1 MNKRKIN
8 NLKVSYGGIAKPLG
22 ENYFLMHGATHEQGG
37 IGIGKDL
44 EVENGEI
51 VKVNPKSI
59 KILSNAPI
67 MNGISPAQFALDAPG
82 LGILK
87 ERFNTGFKY
96 QEAYKDKHNLNDDGT
111 KKARFGKYKKQE
123 TSEQWQ
129 DSEGV
134 KEEIH
139 NMMYNARDPKALAR
153 DLQYYLDNVVSKN
166 PNLTDYTRQM
176 LTKELQHYIKY
187 PYSSVIIYRDDFDRN
202 KLVFND
208 SEGYIPVDDTK
219 IVTLSNAGKSTG
231 IELSTNMLD
240 TLAYKGG
247 IAGIPIE
254 RALGIPAQETG
265 LGKFPGTTFLEPGDI
280 VADDESARQH
290 GVSSSAFI
298 QRGGVNPTELMNNHY
313 YYSNTAD
320 QSTIG
325 AISRRFNVGHNT
337 SGAGWTDANIRYDE
351 VTPEIEQAFR
361 EGYWYSTKQR
371 DKENILVDPIVQ
383 AFELDKTGRYNPG
396 ISNHN
401 QLVQQRGEELMNSPE
416 IIKWWEESGKDWYEK
431 GLSESKK
438 LGGEMKNK
446 SNRRG
451 ISSTGERK
459 RANLGIQKRIDA
471 QLITNP
477 YIPTGIPIEWT
488 KLTPLKSTISNKFG
502 DINALN
508 ANPKLTLDIP
518 QFGITKQTPNYIKG
532 EIKTPWGTKNIVTGK
547 TSYDLAG
554 IDGKRSL
561 IKPQTPTETINSSEF
576 GDVSIWKANPN
587 LAGDIIQ
594 GSANIIGNLAT
605 GLVNRSMLKDLEYR
619 PIPSLL
625 QSTKLN
631 TEFNITP
638 QVREI
643 KNTLNKYRQLIDKNT
658 SSSQVALARNRHAYV
673 DALENLLGINAQK
686 ENIENQLI
694 NQDRLNQQDI
704 ANQNITNYNDW
715 LAGKYNFENTIREQQ
730 SENTVSA
737 IQNSVQS
744 LGDFITNQAQWRK
757 DMMNIA
763 ALSAAYH
770 NVTPE
775 RMAASGIYFPLYI
788 KQQALKGNRRR

>member
-1 MNKRKIN
+1 MKNKRKTN

-51 VKVNPKSI
+51 VKVNPKSV
-59 KILSNAPI
+59 KVLSNAPI

-96 QEAYKDKHNLNDDGT
+96 QEAYKDKHKLNDDGT
-111 KKARFGKYKKQE
+111 KKARFGKYQKQQ
-123 TSEQWQ
+123 TSQQWQ
-129 DSEGV
+129 DSKAV
-134 KEEIH
+134 EEEVH
-139 NMMYNARDPKALAR
+139 NMMYSTRDPKQLKM

-176 LTKELQHYIKY
+176 LTQDLQHYIKY
-187 PYSSVIIYRDDFDRN
+187 PYSSTIIYRDNFDKN
-202 KLVFND
+202 KLAAKE

-219 IVTLSNAGKSTG
+219 RVILSNAGKSTG
-231 IELSTNMLD
+231 IELTTNMLD

-265 LGKFPGTTFLEPGDI
+265 LGKFPGTTFVQPGDI
-280 VADDESARQH
+280 TVDEEKARQH
-290 GVSSSAFI
+290 GVSSSTFI

-325 AISRRFNVGHNT
+325 AIARRFNVGHDT
-337 SGAGWTDANIRYDE
+337 SGGWTDANIGYNE
-351 VTPEIEQAFR
+351 ITPEIEQAFR
-361 EGYWYSTKQR
+361 EAYWYSTKQR

-383 AFELDKTGRYNPG
+383 AYELDKTGRYNPG
-396 ISNHN
+396 IPNHN

-416 IIKWWEESGKDWYEK
+416 IIKWWEESGKGWYEK
-431 GLSESKK
+431 GVSESKK

-446 SNRRG
+446 SNKRG

-459 RANLGIQKRIDA
+459 KALLGTQRYKYN
-471 QLITNP
+471 TNFM
-477 YIPTGIPIEWT
+477 PTTFVGKQAGLYQRVNDVINNATPI
-488 KLTPLKSTISNKFG
+488 
-502 DINALN
+502 LN
-508 ANPKLTLDIP
+508 VP
-518 QFGITKQTPNYIKG
+518 QFGVTKQTPNYITG
-532 EIKTPWGTKNIVTGK
+532 EIKTPWGTKNIVTGQ
-547 TSYDLAG
+547 TTYGLAG
-554 IDGKRSL
+554 IDGKGSL
-561 IKPQTPTETINSSEF
+561 IKPQIPSKTVDSTEF
-576 GDVSIWKANPN
+576 GKVGLFDANPN
-587 LAGDIIQ
+587 LGMEIGNFI
-594 GSANIIGNLAT
+594 GNVGANIAT
-605 GLVNRSMLKDLEYR
+605 GLVNRSMLKDLKYR
-619 PIPSLL
+619 PMPSLL

-631 TEFNITP
+631 TDFNITP

-658 SSSQVALARNRHAYV
+658 ASSQTAISRNRHAYV

-686 ENIENQLI
+686 ENIVGQLI
-694 NQDRLNQQDI
+694 NQDRLNQQGI
-704 ANQNITNYNDW
+704 ANQNITNYNEW
-715 LAGKYNFENTIREQQ
+715 LAGKYDFENIRREQQ

-737 IQNSVQS
+737 IQNSAQS

-763 ALSAAYH
+763 ALSAAYP

-775 RMAASGIYFPLYI
+775 RLMASGIPYPLYM
-788 KQQALKGNRRR
+788 KQKALKGKRRR

>member
-1 MNKRKIN
+1 MSKRKTN

-22 ENYFLMHGATHEQGG
+22 DNYFLMHGATHEQGG

-51 VKVNPKSI
+51 VKVNPKSV
-59 KILSNAPI
+59 KVLSNAPI

-87 ERFNTGFKY
+87 KRFNTGFKY
-96 QEAYKDKHNLNDDGT
+96 QEAYKDKHKLNDDGT

-123 TSEQWQ
+123 TSKQWQ
-129 DSEGV
+129 DSKAVE
-134 KEEIH
+134 EEIH
-139 NMMYNARDPKALAR
+139 NMMYNARDPKQLR
-153 DLQYYLDNVVSKN
+153 MDLQYYLDNVVSKN

-176 LTKELQHYIKY
+176 LTQDLQHYIKY
-187 PYSSVIIYRDDFDRN
+187 PYSSVIIYRDRFDRN
-202 KLVFND
+202 KLAVRD

-219 IVTLSNAGKSTG
+219 RVILSNAGKSTG
-231 IELSTNMLD
+231 TELTTNMLD

-265 LGKFPGTTFLEPGDI
+265 LGKFPGTTFVQPADI
-280 VADDESARQH
+280 TADEERARQN
-290 GVSSSAFI
+290 GVSSSIFI

-313 YYSNTAD
+313 YYSNSAD

-325 AISRRFNVGHNT
+325 AISRKFNVGHDT
-337 SGAGWTDANIRYDE
+337 SGGWTDANIEYNE

-361 EGYWYSTKQR
+361 EAYWYSTKQR
-371 DKENILVDPIVQ
+371 DKENILVDPIIQ

-396 ISNHN
+396 IPNHN
-401 QLVQQRGEELMNSPE
+401 QLVQERGEELMKSPE
-416 IIKWWEESGKDWYEK
+416 IIEWWNGGGKDWYEK

-446 SNRRG
+446 SNKRG

-459 RANLGIQKRIDA
+459 KALLGTQRYKYN
-471 QLITNP
+471 TNF
-477 YIPTGIPIEWT
+477 IPTTFVGKT
-488 KLTPLKSTISNKFG
+488 STF
-502 DINALN
+502 
-508 ANPKLTLDIP
+508 NPKLTLNVP
-518 QFGITKQTPNYIKG
+518 QFGVTKQTPNYITG
-532 EIKTPWGTKNIVTGK
+532 EIKTPWGTKNIVTGQ
-547 TSYDLAG
+547 TTYGLAG
-554 IDGKRSL
+554 IDGKGSL
-561 IKPQTPTETINSSEF
+561 ITPQTPSKTVDSTEF
-576 GDVSIWKANPN
+576 GDVSILDANPN
-587 LAGDIIQ
+587 LVGNIIQ
-594 GSANIIGNLAT
+594 GGANIIGTLAT

-619 PIPSLL
+619 PMPSLL

-631 TEFNITP
+631 TDFNITP

-643 KNTLNKYRQLIDKNT
+643 KNTLSKYRQLIDKNT
-658 SSSQVALARNRHAYV
+658 ASSQTAIARNRHAYV

-686 ENIENQLI
+686 ENVVGQLI
-694 NQDRLNQQDI
+694 NQDRINQQGI
-704 ANQNITNYNDW
+704 INQNITNYDNW
-715 LAGKYNFENTIREQQ
+715 LAGKTDFENAVREQQ

-737 IQNSVQS
+737 IQNTAQS

-763 ALSAAYH
+763 ALSAAYP
-770 NVTPE
+770 NVSPE
-775 RMAASGIYFPLYI
+775 LLAASGIPYPLYM
-788 KQQALKGNRRR
+788 KQKALKGKRRR

>member
-1 MNKRKIN
+1 MKNNKRKTN

-51 VKVNPKSI
+51 VKVNPKSV
-59 KILSNAPI
+59 KVLSNAPI

-96 QEAYKDKHNLNDDGT
+96 QEAYKDKHKLNDDGT
-111 KKARFGKYKKQE
+111 KKARLGKYSKQE
-123 TSEQWQ
+123 TSPRWGDLKSVE
-129 DSEGV
+129 D
-134 KEEIH
+134 EIH
-139 NMMYNARDPKALAR
+139 DMMYNARDPKQLAR
-153 DLQYYLDNVVSKN
+153 DLQYYLDNVVKQN
-166 PNLTDYTRQM
+166 PNITNSNRDFIIQDL
-176 LTKELQHYIKY
+176 EHYIKY
-187 PYSSVIIYRDDFDRN
+187 PYSSTIIYRDNFDKN
-202 KLVFND
+202 KLAAKD

-219 IVTLSNAGKSTG
+219 RVILSNAGKSTG
-231 IELSTNMLD
+231 IELTTNMLD

-265 LGKFPGTTFLEPGDI
+265 FGKFPGTTMLRPEIIEEFDNQNDNMGI
-280 VADDESARQH
+280 AR
-290 GVSSSAFI
+290 SEFI
-298 QRGGVNPTELMNNHY
+298 NSGGVVPSELVNNHY
-313 YYSNTAD
+313 YYTNTAD

-325 AISRRFNVGHNT
+325 QIARKYGVGH
-337 SGAGWTDANIRYDE
+337 DASNNWSDAAIDYNE
-351 VTPEIEQAFR
+351 VTPEIEQAFKDA
-361 EGYWYSTKQR
+361 YWYSTKQR
-371 DKENILVDPIVQ
+371 DKENVLVDPIVQ
-383 AFELDKTGRYNPG
+383 AYELDKTGKYNLGLP
-396 ISNHN
+396 NHN

-431 GLSESKK
+431 GRSESKK
-438 LGGEMKNK
+438 LGGEMKKKNDK
-446 SNRRG
+446 RG

-459 RANLGIQKRIDA
+459 KALLGTQRYKYN
-471 QLITNP
+471 TNFM
-477 YIPTGIPIEWT
+477 PTTFVGKT
-488 KLTPLKSTISNKFG
+488 STF
-502 DINALN
+502 
-508 ANPKLTLDIP
+508 NPKLTLTIP
-518 QFGITKQTPNYIKG
+518 QFGVTKQTPNYVTG
-532 EIKTPWGTKNIVTGK
+532 EIKTPWGTKNIVTGQ
-547 TSYDLAG
+547 TTYGLAG
-554 IDGKRSL
+554 IDGKGSL
-561 IKPQTPTETINSSEF
+561 IKPQTPTKTVDSTEF
-576 GDVSIWKANPN
+576 GKVGMFDANPN

-605 GLVNRSMLKDLEYR
+605 GLVNRSMLKDLKYR
-619 PIPSLL
+619 PMPTLL

-631 TEFNITP
+631 TDFNITP

-658 SSSQVALARNRHAYV
+658 ASSQTAIARNRHAYI
-673 DALENLLGINAQK
+673 DALENLLGVNAQK
-686 ENIENQLI
+686 ENIVGQLI
-694 NQDRLNQQDI
+694 NQDRLNQQGV
-704 ANQNITNYNDW
+704 ANQNIINYNEW
-715 LAGKYNFENTIREQQ
+715 LAGKYDFENAVREQQ

-737 IQNSVQS
+737 IQNTAQS

-763 ALSAAYH
+763 ALSAAYP

-775 RMAASGIYFPLYI
+775 RLMASGIPYPLYM
-788 KQQALKGNRRR
+788 KQKALKGKRRR

>member
-1 MNKRKIN
+1 MSKRKTN

-51 VKVNPKSI
+51 IKVNPKSI

-123 TSEQWQ
+123 TSSRWG
-129 DSEGV
+129 DSKTV
-134 KEEIH
+134 KEEVH
-139 NMMYNARDPKALAR
+139 NMMYSTRDPKQLKM

-166 PNLTDYTRQM
+166 PNLTDYTRQI

-202 KLVFND
+202 KLIFND

-219 IVTLSNAGKSTG
+219 RVILSNAGKSTG

-265 LGKFPGTTFLEPGDI
+265 LGKFPGTTFLQPSDI
-280 VADDESARQH
+280 TADEESARQH

-313 YYSNTAD
+313 YYSNSAD

-325 AISRRFNVGHNT
+325 AISRRFNVGHST

-361 EGYWYSTKQR
+361 EAYWYSTKQR

-383 AFELDKTGRYNPG
+383 AYELDKTGKYNPG

-416 IIKWWEESGKDWYEK
+416 IIKWWEESGKDWYNK

-446 SNRRG
+446 SNKRG

-459 RANLGIQKRIDA
+459 KALLGIQRYKYN
-471 QLITNP
+471 TNFM
-477 YIPTGIPIEWT
+477 PTTFIGKT
-488 KLTPLKSTISNKFG
+488 STF
-502 DINALN
+502 
-508 ANPKLTLDIP
+508 NPKLTLNTP
-518 QFGITKQTPNYIKG
+518 QFGVIKQTPNYITG
-532 EIKTPWGTKNIVTGK
+532 EIKTPWGTKNIVTGQ
-547 TSYDLAG
+547 TTYGLAG
-554 IDGKRSL
+554 IDGKGSL
-561 IKPQTPTETINSSEF
+561 ITPQTPPKTTDLTEF
-576 GDVSIWKANPN
+576 GKVSIWDANPN
-587 LAGDIIQ
+587 LAGNIIQ

-605 GLVNRSMLKDLEYR
+605 SLVNRSMLKDLEYR
-619 PIPSLL
+619 PMPSLL
-625 QSTKLN
+625 QSTKLK
-631 TEFNITP
+631 TDFNITP

-643 KNTLNKYRQLIDKNT
+643 KNTLNKYRQLVDKNT
-658 SSSQVALARNRHAYV
+658 ASSQIAIARNRHAYI
-673 DALENLLGINAQK
+673 DALENILSLRGQK
-686 ENIENQLI
+686 ENIETQLI
-694 NQDRLNQQDI
+694 NQDKLNQQGV
-704 ANQNITNYNDW
+704 ANQNITNYNEW
-715 LAGKYNFENTIREQQ
+715 LAGKYNFENVIREQQ

-744 LGDFITNQAQWRK
+744 LGDFITNQAQWKK

-763 ALSAAYH
+763 ALSSAYP

-775 RMAASGIYFPLYI
+775 RLMASGISYPLYM
-788 KQQALKGNRRR
+788 KQKALKGKRRR

>member
-1 MNKRKIN
+1 MSKRKTN

-22 ENYFLMHGATHEQGG
+22 DNYFLMHGATHEQGG

-51 VKVNPKSI
+51 VKVNPKSV
-59 KILSNAPI
+59 KVLSNAPI

-96 QEAYKDKHNLNDDGT
+96 QEAYKDKHKLNDDGT

-123 TSEQWQ
+123 TSKQWQ
-129 DSEGV
+129 DSKAVE
-134 KEEIH
+134 EEIH
-139 NMMYNARDPKALAR
+139 NMMYNARDPKQLR
-153 DLQYYLDNVVSKN
+153 MDLQYYLDNVVSKN

-176 LTKELQHYIKY
+176 LTQDLQHYIKY
-187 PYSSVIIYRDDFDRN
+187 PYSSVIIYRDRFDRN
-202 KLVFND
+202 KLAVRD

-219 IVTLSNAGKSTG
+219 RVILSNAGKSTG
-231 IELSTNMLD
+231 IELTTNMLD

-265 LGKFPGTTFLEPGDI
+265 LGKFPGTTFVQPADI
-280 VADDESARQH
+280 TADGERARQN
-290 GVSSSAFI
+290 GVSSSIFI

-313 YYSNTAD
+313 YYSNSAD

-325 AISRRFNVGHNT
+325 AISRKFNVGHDT
-337 SGAGWTDANIRYDE
+337 SGGWTDANIEYNE

-361 EGYWYSTKQR
+361 EAYWYSTKQR
-371 DKENILVDPIVQ
+371 DEENILVDPIIQ

-396 ISNHN
+396 IPNHN
-401 QLVQQRGEELMNSPE
+401 QLVQERGEELMKSPE
-416 IIKWWEESGKDWYEK
+416 IIEWWNGGGKDWYEK

-446 SNRRG
+446 SNKRG

-459 RANLGIQKRIDA
+459 KALLGTQRYKYN
-471 QLITNP
+471 TNFM
-477 YIPTGIPIEWT
+477 PTTFVGKT
-488 KLTPLKSTISNKFG
+488 STF
-502 DINALN
+502 
-508 ANPKLTLDIP
+508 NPKLTLNVP
-518 QFGITKQTPNYIKG
+518 QFGVIKQTPNYITG
-532 EIKTPWGTKNIVTGK
+532 EIKTPWGTKNIVTGQ
-547 TSYDLAG
+547 TTYGLAG
-554 IDGKRSL
+554 IDGKGSL
-561 IKPQTPTETINSSEF
+561 ITPQTPSKTVDSTEF
-576 GDVSIWKANPN
+576 GDVSILDANPN
-587 LAGDIIQ
+587 LVGNIIQ
-594 GSANIIGNLAT
+594 GGANIIGTLAT

-619 PIPSLL
+619 PMPSLL

-631 TEFNITP
+631 TDFNITP

-643 KNTLNKYRQLIDKNT
+643 KNTLSKYRQLIDKNT
-658 SSSQVALARNRHAYV
+658 ASSQTAIARNRHTYV

-686 ENIENQLI
+686 ENVVGQLI
-694 NQDRLNQQDI
+694 NQDRINQQGI
-704 ANQNITNYNDW
+704 INQNITNYDNW
-715 LAGKYNFENTIREQQ
+715 LAGKTDFENAVREQQ

-737 IQNSVQS
+737 IQNTAQS

-763 ALSAAYH
+763 ALSAAYP

-775 RMAASGIYFPLYI
+775 RLMASGIPYPLYM
-788 KQQALKGNRRR
+788 KQKALKGKRRR

>member
-1 MNKRKIN
+1 MSKKKIN

-166 PNLTDYTRQM
+166 PKLTDYTRQM
-176 LTKELQHYIKY
+176 LTQDLQHYIKY
-187 PYSSVIIYRDDFDRN
+187 PYSSVIIYRDSFDRN
-202 KLVFND
+202 KLIVKD

-265 LGKFPGTTFLEPGDI
+265 LGKFPGTTFLQPSDI
-280 VADDESARQH
+280 SADDESARQH
-290 GVSSSAFI
+290 GVSSSTFI

-325 AISRRFNVGHNT
+325 AIARRFNVGHDA
-337 SGAGWTDANIRYDE
+337 SGGWTDANIEYNE

-383 AFELDKTGRYNPG
+383 AFELDRMGRYNPG

-416 IIKWWEESGKDWYEK
+416 IIKWWEESGKGWYNK

-446 SNRRG
+446 SNKRS
-451 ISSTGERK
+451 ISSTGGRK
-459 RANLGIQKRIDA
+459 KAFLGSKYQY
-471 QLITNP
+471 NF
-477 YIPTGIPIEWT
+477 IP
-488 KLTPLKSTISNKFG
+488 STFVGKTSGF
-502 DINALN
+502 
-508 ANPKLTLDIP
+508 NPKLTLDVP
-518 QFGITKQTPNYIKG
+518 QFGVTKQTPSYITG
-532 EIKTPWGTKNIVTGK
+532 EIKTPWGTKNIVTGQ
-547 TSYDLAG
+547 TTYDFAG
-554 IDGKRSL
+554 IDGKGSL
-561 IKPQTPTETINSSEF
+561 ITPQIPPKTVDSTEF
-576 GDVSIWKANPN
+576 GDVSVWKANPN
-587 LAGDIIQ
+587 LLGDIIQ
-594 GSANIIGNLAT
+594 GGANIIGNLAT
-605 GLVNRSMLKDLEYR
+605 GLVNRSMLKDLEYT
-619 PIPSLL
+619 PMPSLL

-631 TEFNITP
+631 TDFNITP

-658 SSSQVALARNRHAYV
+658 ASSQVALARNRHAYV

-694 NQDRLNQQDI
+694 NQDRLNQQGI
-704 ANQNITNYNDW
+704 ANQNITNYNNW

-763 ALSAAYH
+763 ALSAAYR

-775 RMAASGIYFPLYI
+775 RMAASGIYFPLYM
-788 KQQALKGNRRR
+788 KQKALKGNRRR

>member
-1 MNKRKIN
+1 MSKRKTN

-37 IGIGKDL
+37 IGIGKNL

-51 VKVNPKSI
+51 VKVNRKSV
-59 KILSNAPI
+59 KVLSNAPI

-96 QEAYKDKHNLNDDGT
+96 QEAYKDKHKLNDDGT
-111 KKARFGKYKKQE
+111 KKARLGKYSKQE
-123 TSEQWQ
+123 TSPRWGDLKSVE
-129 DSEGV
+129 D
-134 KEEIH
+134 EIH
-139 NMMYNARDPKALAR
+139 DMMYNARDPKQLAK
-153 DLQYYLDNVVSKN
+153 DLQYYLDNVVKQN
-166 PNLTDYTRQM
+166 PNITNSNRDFIIQDL
-176 LTKELQHYIKY
+176 EHYIKY
-187 PYSSVIIYRDDFDRN
+187 PYSSVIIYRDNFDKNRLAA
-202 KLVFND
+202 KE

-219 IVTLSNAGKSTG
+219 KVILSNAGKSTG
-231 IELSTNMLD
+231 IELTTNMLD

-265 LGKFPGTTFLEPGDI
+265 LGKFPGTTFVQPGDI
-280 VADDESARQH
+280 TVDEERARQH

-325 AISRRFNVGHNT
+325 AIARKFNVGHDT
-337 SGAGWTDANIRYDE
+337 SGGWTDANIGYNE

-361 EGYWYSTKQR
+361 EAYWHSTKQR
-371 DKENILVDPIVQ
+371 DKENVLVDPIVQ
-383 AFELDKTGRYNPG
+383 AYELDKTGRYNPG
-396 ISNHN
+396 IPNHN

-416 IIKWWEESGKDWYEK
+416 IIKWWEESGKGWYEK
-431 GLSESKK
+431 GVFESKK

-446 SNRRG
+446 SNKRG

-471 QLITNP
+471 QLIKNP
-477 YIPTGIPIEWT
+477 YIPTGIPVKWG
-488 KLTPLKSTISNKFG
+488 KLS
-502 DINALN
+502 
-508 ANPKLTLDIP
+508 IP
-518 QFGITKQTPNYIKG
+518 QTT
-532 EIKTPWGTKNIVTGK
+532 
-547 TSYDLAG
+547 TS
-554 IDGKRSL
+554 
-561 IKPQTPTETINSSEF
+561 NEF
-576 GDVSIWKANPN
+576 GKVGLFDANPN

-619 PIPSLL
+619 PMPTLL

-631 TEFNITP
+631 TDFNITP

-658 SSSQVALARNRHAYV
+658 ASSQTAIARNRHAYV
-673 DALENLLGINAQK
+673 DALENLLGVNAQK
-686 ENIENQLI
+686 ENIVGQLI
-694 NQDRLNQQDI
+694 NQDRLNQQGV
-704 ANQNITNYNDW
+704 ANQNITNYNEW
-715 LAGKYNFENTIREQQ
+715 LAGKYDFENAVREQQ

-737 IQNSVQS
+737 IQNTAQS

-763 ALSAAYH
+763 ALSAAYP

-775 RMAASGIYFPLYI
+775 RLMASGIPYPLYM
-788 KQQALKGNRRR
+788 KQKALKGKRRR

>member
-1 MNKRKIN
+1 MSKRKTN

-51 VKVNPKSI
+51 VKVNPKSV
-59 KILSNAPI
+59 KVLSNAPI

-96 QEAYKDKHNLNDDGT
+96 QEAYKDKHKLNDDGT
-111 KKARFGKYKKQE
+111 KKARLGKYSKQE
-123 TSEQWQ
+123 TSPRWGDLKSVE
-129 DSEGV
+129 D
-134 KEEIH
+134 EIH
-139 NMMYNARDPKALAR
+139 DMMYNARDPKQLAR
-153 DLQYYLDNVVSKN
+153 DLQYYLDNVVKQN
-166 PNLTDYTRQM
+166 PNITNSNRDFIIQDL
-176 LTKELQHYIKY
+176 EHYIKY
-187 PYSSVIIYRDDFDRN
+187 PYSSTIIYRDNFDKN
-202 KLVFND
+202 KLAAKE

-219 IVTLSNAGKSTG
+219 RVILSNAGKSTG

-265 LGKFPGTTFLEPGDI
+265 LGKFPGTTFVQPGDI
-280 VADDESARQH
+280 TADEEKARQH

-325 AISRRFNVGHNT
+325 AIARKFNVGHDT
-337 SGAGWTDANIRYDE
+337 SGGWTDANIGYNE

-361 EGYWYSTKQR
+361 EAYWHSTKQR

-383 AFELDKTGRYNPG
+383 AYELDKTGRYNPG
-396 ISNHN
+396 IPNHN

-416 IIKWWEESGKDWYEK
+416 IIKWWEESGKGWYEK
-431 GLSESKK
+431 GVSESKK
-438 LGGEMKNK
+438 LGGEMKKKNDK
-446 SNRRG
+446 RG
-451 ISSTGERK
+451 ISSTGGRK
-459 RANLGIQKRIDA
+459 KANNGGQFQFNFRPSTFAGKTA
-471 QLITNP
+471 GFNFTP
-477 YIPTGIPIEWT
+477 S
-488 KLTPLKSTISNKFG
+488 LTT
-502 DINALN
+502 
-508 ANPKLTLDIP
+508 P
-518 QFGITKQTPNYIKG
+518 QFGVTKQTPNYITG
-532 EIKTPWGTKNIVTGK
+532 EIKTPWGTKNIVTGQ
-547 TSYDLAG
+547 TTYGLAG
-554 IDGKRSL
+554 IDGKGSL
-561 IKPQTPTETINSSEF
+561 ITPQTPPKITNSTEF
-576 GDVSIWKANPN
+576 GKVSIWDANPN

-619 PIPSLL
+619 PMPSLL

-631 TEFNITP
+631 TDFNITP

-658 SSSQVALARNRHAYV
+658 ASSQTAIARNRHAYV

-686 ENIENQLI
+686 ENIVGQLI
-694 NQDRLNQQDI
+694 NQDRLNQQGVT
-704 ANQNITNYNDW
+704 NQNITNYNEW
-715 LAGKYNFENTIREQQ
+715 LAGKYNFENAVREQQ

-737 IQNSVQS
+737 IQNTAQS

-763 ALSAAYH
+763 ALSAAYS

-788 KQQALKGNRRR
+788 KQQALKGKQKALKGKRRR